1 MKLHYLFIGSLLAIS
16 ANAYANTPTPTNTRH
31 QGGVVQLFEIEQ
43 ISPKIQNIGL
53 KNEDAGE
60 TDETKIPDSVND
72 LETLVSN
79 AGMTVTITW
88 TPPTQD
94 VSGNSLDLSDVTYA
108 VLRSTDGRDYELL
121 QQGITETKYVDN
133 SIKEAL
139 DEIGIQQENFSYA
152 VVATNTYGTNNEATA
167 QFAVVGTPFSLPFKE
182 SFSGGYVQNNPWT
195 VQSMTGTQGWTCISS
210 DYDMYP
216 QDYDEGF
223 IKFYS
228 PFGETVIDS
237 RIISPL
243 LDLTGTQNPSVTLYI
258 YHWADAEIADEGKN
272 TKLIIEV
279 TEDSKT
285 YTQVG
290 ETLMS
295 TAEEAGWKE
304 HRISLADYK
313 DCKQL
318 RLALRGNMDCY
329 WMYYYVDNI
338 RIEETPATDLNAM
351 ELTGPDKLN
360 INETGKYT
368 FAYANR
374 GTQTVT
380 GGYTLALYA
389 GNEKV
394 ASVDGDEIAPGE
406 TKQVQLTFTPS
417 AYDAGSESNMH
428 AVIEIDDDYAYNNT
442 SYNDINFS
450 INESWYP
457 SAGNLTA
464 TADEDKITIS
474 WTQPEIPTTPQETKE
489 GVEDYEPFIIDNI
502 GNWTVCDQDK
512 YQAGAPY
519 DFPDFPE
526 KNSLMAFQVWNPYE
540 LDMELTEEDNW
551 MLPRTG
557 NQCFISWY
565 VMTSIDGVVQSN
577 DDWLISPELANGS
590 TFSFYMRRLRT
601 STNETFQI
609 LSSSTDTYPSSF
621 TTVEQEG
628 IATEDW
634 TLYEIPVKEGVRYI
648 AIRYTGCDQY
658 GLMIDD
664 ITYTSAIYYLKI
676 EGYNLFRNG
685 VKLNDRPLT
694 ETTYTDTDVAA
705 GQTYRYSISTVY
717 DRGES
722 IDTEEV
728 EVTMTSGVKH
738 IENAAQCLV
747 TTADGCIIIDNE
759 SGETVTVYNL
769 GGTPVATSAMP
780 GRSRIE
786 VAAGAYIVK
795 TGNSAVKVLVR

>member
-1 MKLHYLFIGSLLAIS
+1 MQYRLTPMQTLQRP
-16 ANAYANTPTPTNTRH
+16 PTPGIR
-31 QGGVVQLFEIEQ
+31 GRVVQSFEIEQ
-43 ISPKIQNIGL
+43 ISPEIQNIGL

-108 VLRSTDGRDYELL
+108 VLRSTDGRNYELL

-182 SFSGGYVQNNPWT
+182 SFSCGYVQNNPWT
-195 VQSMTGTQGWTCISS
+195 VQSMTGTQGWACISS

-228 PFGETVIDS
+228 PFGEQVIDS

-243 LDLTGTQNPSVTLYI
+243 LDLTGTQNPSVTLYV
-258 YHWADAEIADEGKN
+258 YHWADADITAEGKN

-290 ETLMS
+290 ETLM
-295 TAEEAGWKE
+295 
-304 HRISLADYK
+304 
-313 DCKQL
+313 
-318 RLALRGNMDCY
+318 
-329 WMYYYVDNI
+329 
-338 RIEETPATDLNAM
+338 
-351 ELTGPDKLN
+351 
-360 INETGKYT
+360 
-368 FAYANR
+368 
-374 GTQTVT
+374 
-380 GGYTLALYA
+380 
-389 GNEKV
+389 
-394 ASVDGDEIAPGE
+394 
-406 TKQVQLTFTPS
+406 
-417 AYDAGSESNMH
+417 
-428 AVIEIDDDYAYNNT
+428 
-442 SYNDINFS
+442 
-450 INESWYP
+450 
-457 SAGNLTA
+457 A
-464 TADEDKITIS
+464 TA
-474 WTQPEIPTTPQETKE
+474 
-489 GVEDYEPFIIDNI
+489 
-502 GNWTVCDQDK
+502 
-512 YQAGAPY
+512 
-519 DFPDFPE
+519 
-526 KNSLMAFQVWNPYE
+526 
-540 LDMELTEEDNW
+540 EEDNW

-685 VKLNDRPLT
+685 IKLNDRPLT

-722 IDTEEV
+722 IVTDEV

-795 TGNSAVKVLVR
+795 TGNSAVKVLVH

>member
-1 MKLHYLFIGSLLAIS
+1 MQYRLTPMQTLQRP
-16 ANAYANTPTPTNTRH
+16 PTPGIR
-31 QGGVVQLFEIEQ
+31 GRVVQSFEIEQ
-43 ISPKIQNIGL
+43 ISPEIQNIGL

-79 AGMTVTITW
+79 AGMTMTITW

-108 VLRSTDGRDYELL
+108 VLRSTDGRNYELL

-182 SFSGGYVQNNPWT
+182 SFSCGYVQNNPWT
-195 VQSMTGTQGWTCISS
+195 VQSMTGTQGWACISS

-228 PFGETVIDS
+228 PFGEQVIDS

-243 LDLTGTQNPSVTLYI
+243 LDLTGTQNPSVTLYV
-258 YHWADAEIADEGKN
+258 YHWADADITAEGKN

-290 ETLMS
+290 ETLM
-295 TAEEAGWKE
+295 
-304 HRISLADYK
+304 
-313 DCKQL
+313 
-318 RLALRGNMDCY
+318 
-329 WMYYYVDNI
+329 
-338 RIEETPATDLNAM
+338 
-351 ELTGPDKLN
+351 
-360 INETGKYT
+360 
-368 FAYANR
+368 
-374 GTQTVT
+374 
-380 GGYTLALYA
+380 
-389 GNEKV
+389 
-394 ASVDGDEIAPGE
+394 
-406 TKQVQLTFTPS
+406 
-417 AYDAGSESNMH
+417 
-428 AVIEIDDDYAYNNT
+428 
-442 SYNDINFS
+442 
-450 INESWYP
+450 
-457 SAGNLTA
+457 A
-464 TADEDKITIS
+464 TA
-474 WTQPEIPTTPQETKE
+474 
-489 GVEDYEPFIIDNI
+489 
-502 GNWTVCDQDK
+502 
-512 YQAGAPY
+512 
-519 DFPDFPE
+519 
-526 KNSLMAFQVWNPYE
+526 
-540 LDMELTEEDNW
+540 EEDNW

-685 VKLNDRPLT
+685 IKLNDRPLT

-722 IDTEEV
+722 IVTDEV

-795 TGNSAVKVLVR
+795 TGNSAVKVLVH

>member
-1 MKLHYLFIGSLLAIS
+1 M
-16 ANAYANTPTPTNTRH
+16 
-31 QGGVVQLFEIEQ
+31 
-43 ISPKIQNIGL
+43 
-53 KNEDAGE
+53 
-60 TDETKIPDSVND
+60 
-72 LETLVSN
+72 
-79 AGMTVTITW
+79 TITW

-94 VSGNSLDLSDVTYA
+94 VSDNSLDLSDVT
-108 VLRSTDGRDYELL
+108 
-121 QQGITETKYVDN
+121 
-133 SIKEAL
+133 
-139 DEIGIQQENFSYA
+139 YA

-195 VQSMTGTQGWTCISS
+195 VQSMTGTQGWACISS

-279 TEDSKT
+279 TDDSKT

-290 ETLMS
+290 ETLMA

-417 AYDAGSESNMH
+417 AYDAGSESNMY
-428 AVIEIDDDYAYNNT
+428 AVIEIDDDYADNNT

-464 TADEDKITIS
+464 TADEDKIT
-474 WTQPEIPTTPQETKE
+474 
-489 GVEDYEPFIIDNI
+489 
-502 GNWTVCDQDK
+502 
-512 YQAGAPY
+512 
-519 DFPDFPE
+519 
-526 KNSLMAFQVWNPYE
+526 
-540 LDMELTEEDNW
+540 
-551 MLPRTG
+551 
-557 NQCFISWY
+557 
-565 VMTSIDGVVQSN
+565 
-577 DDWLISPELANGS
+577 
-590 TFSFYMRRLRT
+590 
-601 STNETFQI
+601 
-609 LSSSTDTYPSSF
+609 
-621 TTVEQEG
+621 
-628 IATEDW
+628 
-634 TLYEIPVKEGVRYI
+634 
-648 AIRYTGCDQY
+648 IRYTGCDQY

-722 IDTEEV
+722 IDTDEV

-795 TGNSAVKVLVR
+795 TGNSAVKVLVH

>member
-1 MKLHYLFIGSLLAIS
+1 MQTLQRP
-16 ANAYANTPTPTNTRH
+16 PTPGIR
-31 QGGVVQLFEIEQ
+31 GRVVQSFEIEQ
-43 ISPKIQNIGL
+43 ISPEIQNIGL

-79 AGMTVTITW
+79 AGMTMTITW

-108 VLRSTDGRDYELL
+108 VLRSTDGRNYELL

-182 SFSGGYVQNNPWT
+182 SFSCGYVQNNPWT
-195 VQSMTGTQGWTCISS
+195 VQSMTGTQGWACISS

-228 PFGETVIDS
+228 PFGEQVIDS

-243 LDLTGTQNPSVTLYI
+243 LDLTGTQNPSVTLYV
-258 YHWADAEIADEGKN
+258 YHWADADITAEGKN

-290 ETLMS
+290 ETLM
-295 TAEEAGWKE
+295 
-304 HRISLADYK
+304 
-313 DCKQL
+313 
-318 RLALRGNMDCY
+318 
-329 WMYYYVDNI
+329 
-338 RIEETPATDLNAM
+338 
-351 ELTGPDKLN
+351 
-360 INETGKYT
+360 
-368 FAYANR
+368 
-374 GTQTVT
+374 
-380 GGYTLALYA
+380 
-389 GNEKV
+389 
-394 ASVDGDEIAPGE
+394 
-406 TKQVQLTFTPS
+406 
-417 AYDAGSESNMH
+417 
-428 AVIEIDDDYAYNNT
+428 
-442 SYNDINFS
+442 
-450 INESWYP
+450 
-457 SAGNLTA
+457 A
-464 TADEDKITIS
+464 TA
-474 WTQPEIPTTPQETKE
+474 
-489 GVEDYEPFIIDNI
+489 
-502 GNWTVCDQDK
+502 
-512 YQAGAPY
+512 
-519 DFPDFPE
+519 
-526 KNSLMAFQVWNPYE
+526 
-540 LDMELTEEDNW
+540 EEDNW

-685 VKLNDRPLT
+685 IKLNDRPLT

-722 IDTEEV
+722 IVTDEV

-795 TGNSAVKVLVR
+795 TGNSAVKVLVH

>member
-1 MKLHYLFIGSLLAIS
+1 
-16 ANAYANTPTPTNTRH
+16 
-31 QGGVVQLFEIEQ
+31 
-43 ISPKIQNIGL
+43 
-53 KNEDAGE
+53 
-60 TDETKIPDSVND
+60 
-72 LETLVSN
+72 
-79 AGMTVTITW
+79 MTVTITW

-108 VLRSTDGRDYELL
+108 VLRSTDGRNYELL

-195 VQSMTGTQGWTCISS
+195 VQSMTGTQGWACISS

-243 LDLTGTQNPSVTLYI
+243 LDLTGTQNPSVTLYV
-258 YHWADAEIADEGKN
+258 YHWADADITAEGKN

-295 TAEEAGWKE
+295 TA
-304 HRISLADYK
+304 
-313 DCKQL
+313 
-318 RLALRGNMDCY
+318 
-329 WMYYYVDNI
+329 
-338 RIEETPATDLNAM
+338 
-351 ELTGPDKLN
+351 
-360 INETGKYT
+360 
-368 FAYANR
+368 
-374 GTQTVT
+374 
-380 GGYTLALYA
+380 
-389 GNEKV
+389 
-394 ASVDGDEIAPGE
+394 
-406 TKQVQLTFTPS
+406 
-417 AYDAGSESNMH
+417 
-428 AVIEIDDDYAYNNT
+428 
-442 SYNDINFS
+442 
-450 INESWYP
+450 
-457 SAGNLTA
+457 
-464 TADEDKITIS
+464 
-474 WTQPEIPTTPQETKE
+474 
-489 GVEDYEPFIIDNI
+489 
-502 GNWTVCDQDK
+502 
-512 YQAGAPY
+512 
-519 DFPDFPE
+519 
-526 KNSLMAFQVWNPYE
+526 
-540 LDMELTEEDNW
+540 EEDNW

-722 IDTEEV
+722 IDTDEV

-795 TGNSAVKVLVR
+795 TGNSAVKVLVH